1 MAPFEIGSL
10 ASSPEPVLSPDS
22 TVQCELECRRQASE
36 VTNAALGGGADP
48 QKEAGCRCV
57 WRPSRTIRKRTEQG
71 QRLRDTV
78 GVCLL
83 MVLVGSWGSQEG
95 GSTLYEDAI

>member
-36 VTNAALGGGADP
+36 VTNAALGGGG
-48 QKEAGCRCV
+48 Q
-57 WRPSRTIRKRTEQG
+57 TLRKRQA
-71 QRLRDTV
+71 V
-78 GVCLL
+78 GVC
-83 MVLVGSWGSQEG
+83 G
-95 GSTLYEDAI
+95 GPAGPSGRGLSRGRD